1 MRNAAFASPYPC
13 PKVFDA
19 SSPRRFPTPPS
30 RALHLARVPS
40 FRRRALDLLSSPHD
54 RPILRLAVPALAG
67 LAADPLVSLVDTAFV
82 GQLGRIPLAALGINA
97 SVFSMTFVIFN
108 FLAYGT
114 TPRVG
119 RAIGTGDREA
129 ASRVVMQAL
138 LLALLAGAVALAL
151 LQLLAVPILQL
162 MGAGDELLSPALTY
176 LRIRACAGPAV
187 LLITASHGAF
197 RGYQDTR
204 TPMIVTIGFNVVNA
218 ALDPIL
224 IFGLGW
230 GLAGAATAT
239 VVAQWLGALVF
250 LTLLLSTRREELG
263 ITPSLPRLRSLGAF
277 LTVGRDLFVRT
288 AALIGTMT
296 LATAVATRIGTTAV
310 AAHQVAAQLWLFLAL
325 LVDALAV
332 SGQAL
337 VSKHLGAG
345 DSDAARSVSN
355 RLLQWGLGIGL
366 LLGGSFYA
374 LHPVLPSFFTDDPA
388 TVAAVLGVFPFV
400 AVLQPVNG
408 LVFVW
413 DGLYMGA
420 EAFAYLAK
428 AMLVAAAAAA
438 AILLLVQPM
447 GWGLA
452 GVWWGISTLMAVRVA
467 TLAIPYARG
476 TLLRT

>member
-1 MRNAAFASPYPC
+1 VSSLIRRVKAA
-13 PKVFDA
+13 V
-19 SSPRRFPTPPS
+19 
-30 RALHLARVPS
+30 V
-40 FRRRALDLLSSPHD
+40 SPHD
-54 RPILRLAVPALAG
+54 RPILDLAIPALAG

-82 GQLGRIPLAALGINA
+82 GQLGPVPLAALGINA

-119 RAIGTGDREA
+119 RAVGHGDREE
-129 ASRVVMQAL
+129 ASRVVMRAL
-138 LLALLAGAVALAL
+138 LLAVLAGAVALAL
-151 LQLLAVPILQL
+151 LQGFARPILRV
-162 MGAGDELLSPALTY
+162 MGAGDELMGPALTY

-204 TPMIVTIGFNVVNA
+204 TPMKVTIGFNIVNA
-218 ALDPIL
+218 ILDPIL
-224 IFGLGW
+224 IFGLDW

-239 VVAQWLGALVF
+239 VVAQWAGAVTFLV
-250 LTLLLSTRREELG
+250 LLLHRRREMLG
-263 ITPSLPRLRSLGAF
+263 IRPLVPRLRSLGAF
-277 LTVGRDLFVRT
+277 LTIGRDLFIRT
-288 AALIGTMT
+288 SALVGTMT

-345 DSDAARSVSN
+345 DEDAARSVSN
-355 RLLQWGLGIGL
+355 RLLQWGTGVGVGLGL
-366 LLGGSFYA
+366 AFYA
-374 LHPVLPSFFTDDPA
+374 LQPVLPDFFTDDPA
-388 TVAAVLGVFPFV
+388 TVAAVLAIFPFV
-400 AVLQPVNG
+400 ALLQPLNG

-420 EAFAYLAK
+420 EAFGYLAK
-428 AMLVAAAAAA
+428 AMLLSAGAAAVV
-438 AILLLVQPM
+438 LLLARPM
-447 GWGLA
+447 GWGLP
-452 GVWWGISTLMAVRVA
+452 GVWWGITTLMAVRLL
-467 TLAIPYARG
+467 TLAVPYARG
-476 TLLRT
+476 TLLRTD

>member
-1 MRNAAFASPYPC
+1 VSSLIRRVKAA
-13 PKVFDA
+13 V
-19 SSPRRFPTPPS
+19 
-30 RALHLARVPS
+30 V
-40 FRRRALDLLSSPHD
+40 SPHD
-54 RPILRLAVPALAG
+54 RPILDLAIPALAG

-82 GQLGRIPLAALGINA
+82 GQLGPVPLAALGINA

-119 RAIGTGDREA
+119 RAVGHGDREE
-129 ASRVVMQAL
+129 ASRVVMRAL
-138 LLALLAGAVALAL
+138 LLAVLAGAVALAL
-151 LQLLAVPILQL
+151 LQGFARPILRV
-162 MGAGDELLSPALTY
+162 MGAGDELMGPALTY

-204 TPMIVTIGFNVVNA
+204 TPMKVTIGFNIVNA
-218 ALDPIL
+218 ILDPIL
-224 IFGLGW
+224 IFGLDL

-239 VVAQWLGALVF
+239 VVAQWAGAVTFLV
-250 LTLLLSTRREELG
+250 LLLHRRREMLG
-263 ITPSLPRLRSLGAF
+263 IRPLVPRLRSLGAF
-277 LTVGRDLFVRT
+277 LTIGRDLFIRT
-288 AALIGTMT
+288 SALVGTMT

-345 DSDAARSVSN
+345 DEDAARSVSN
-355 RLLQWGLGIGL
+355 RLLQWGTGVGVGLGL
-366 LLGGSFYA
+366 AFYA
-374 LHPVLPSFFTDDPA
+374 LQPVLPDFFTDDPA
-388 TVAAVLGVFPFV
+388 TVAAVLAIFPFV
-400 AVLQPVNG
+400 ALLQPLNG

-420 EAFAYLAK
+420 EAFGYLAK
-428 AMLVAAAAAA
+428 AMLLSAGAAAVV
-438 AILLLVQPM
+438 LLLARPM
-447 GWGLA
+447 GWGLP
-452 GVWWGISTLMAVRVA
+452 GVWWGITTLMAVRLL
-467 TLAIPYARG
+467 TLAVPYARG
-476 TLLRT
+476 TLLRTD

>member
-1 MRNAAFASPYPC
+1 MKAFVSN
-13 PKVFDA
+13 
-19 SSPRRFPTPPS
+19 
-30 RALHLARVPS
+30 
-40 FRRRALDLLSSPHD
+40 PHD
-54 RPILRLAVPALAG
+54 RSILNLAVPALAG

-82 GQLGRIPLAALGINA
+82 GQIGSNSIPLAALGINA

-119 RAIGTGDREA
+119 RAVGKGDRAE
-129 ASRVVMQAL
+129 ASRVVMRAI
-138 LLALLAGAVALAL
+138 
-151 LQLLAVPILQL
+151 LLAVLAGIVALTALQIFAEPILRL
-162 MGAGDELLSPALTY
+162 MGAGETLLGPALTY
-176 LRIRACAGPAV
+176 LRIRAFAGPAV

-204 TPMIVTIGFNVVNA
+204 TPMVVTIGFNIVNA

-224 IFGLGW
+224 IFGLDW

-239 VVAQWLGALVF
+239 VTAQWLGALTF
-250 LTLLLSTRREELG
+250 LALLFHTRREELG
-263 ITPSLPRLRSLGAF
+263 IEPAVPALRSLGPF
-277 LTVGRDLFVRT
+277 LSIGRDLFIRT
-288 AALIGTMT
+288 SALVGTMT
-296 LATAVATRIGTTAV
+296 LATAIATRVGTTAV

-337 VSKHLGAG
+337 VSKHLGSG
-345 DSDAARSVSN
+345 DEDAARSVAN
-355 RLLQWGLGIGL
+355 RLLQWGIGVGIL
-366 LLGGSFYA
+366 LNVIFY
-374 LHPVLPSFFTDDPA
+374 LLQPVLPAFFTDDPA
-388 TVAAVLGVFPFV
+388 TVAAVLSVFPFV
-400 AVLQPVNG
+400 AFLQPLNG

-428 AMLVAAAAAA
+428 AMLLSAGAAAVV
-438 AILLLVQPM
+438 LLLTNPM
-447 GWGLA
+447 GWGLQ
-452 GVWWGISTLMAVRVA
+452 GVWWGISTLMGVRLV

-476 TLLRT
+476 TLLDTTAR

>member
-1 MRNAAFASPYPC
+1 MSSLIRRVKAAVA
-13 PKVFDA
+13 
-19 SSPRRFPTPPS
+19 
-30 RALHLARVPS
+30 
-40 FRRRALDLLSSPHD
+40 SPHD
-54 RPILRLAVPALAG
+54 RPILDLAVPALAG

-82 GQLGRIPLAALGINA
+82 GQLGPVPLAALGINA

-119 RAIGTGDREA
+119 RAVGHGDREE
-129 ASRVVMQAL
+129 ASRVVMRAL
-138 LLALLAGAVALAL
+138 LLAVLAGAVALAL
-151 LQLLAVPILQL
+151 LQGFARPILRV
-162 MGAGDELLSPALTY
+162 MGAGDELMEPALTY

-204 TPMIVTIGFNVVNA
+204 TPMKVTIWFNILNA

-224 IFGLGW
+224 IFGLDW

-239 VVAQWLGALVF
+239 VVAQWTGAVTFLV
-250 LTLLLSTRREELG
+250 LLLHRRREALG
-263 ITPSLPRLRSLGAF
+263 IRPLVPRLRSLGAF
-277 LTVGRDLFVRT
+277 LTIGRDLFIRT
-288 AALIGTMT
+288 SALVGTMT
-296 LATAVATRIGTTAV
+296 LATAIATRIGTTAV

-345 DSDAARSVSN
+345 DEDAARSVAN
-355 RLLQWGLGIGL
+355 RLLQWGAGVGVALGL
-366 LLGGSFYA
+366 AFYA
-374 LHPVLPSFFTDDPA
+374 LQPVLPDFFTDDPA
-388 TVAAVLGVFPFV
+388 TVAAVLAIFPFV
-400 AVLQPVNG
+400 ALLQPLNG
-408 LVFVW
+408 VVFVW

-420 EAFAYLAK
+420 EAFGYLAK
-428 AMLVAAAAAA
+428 AMLLSAGAAAVV
-438 AILLLVQPM
+438 LLLARPL
-447 GWGLA
+447 GWGLP
-452 GVWWGISTLMAVRVA
+452 GVWWGITTLMAVRLV

-476 TLLRT
+476 TLLRTD

>member
-1 MRNAAFASPYPC
+1 VSSLIRRVKAA
-13 PKVFDA
+13 V
-19 SSPRRFPTPPS
+19 
-30 RALHLARVPS
+30 V
-40 FRRRALDLLSSPHD
+40 SPHD
-54 RPILRLAVPALAG
+54 RPILDLAIPALAG

-82 GQLGRIPLAALGINA
+82 GQLGPVPLAALGINA

-119 RAIGTGDREA
+119 RAVGHGDREE
-129 ASRVVMQAL
+129 ASRVVMRAL
-138 LLALLAGAVALAL
+138 LLAVLAGAVALAL
-151 LQLLAVPILQL
+151 LQGFARPILRV
-162 MGAGDELLSPALTY
+162 MGAGDELMGPALTY

-204 TPMIVTIGFNVVNA
+204 TPMKVTIGFNIVNA
-218 ALDPIL
+218 ILDPIL
-224 IFGLGW
+224 IFGLDW

-239 VVAQWLGALVF
+239 VVAQWAGAVTFLV
-250 LTLLLSTRREELG
+250 LLLHRRREILG
-263 ITPSLPRLRSLGAF
+263 IRPLVPRLRSLGAF
-277 LTVGRDLFVRT
+277 LTIGRDLFIRT
-288 AALIGTMT
+288 SALVGTMT

-345 DSDAARSVSN
+345 DEDAARSVSN
-355 RLLQWGLGIGL
+355 RLLQWGTGVGVGLGL
-366 LLGGSFYA
+366 AFYA
-374 LHPVLPSFFTDDPA
+374 LQPVLPDFFTDDPA
-388 TVAAVLGVFPFV
+388 TVAAVLAIFPFV
-400 AVLQPVNG
+400 ALLQPLNG

-420 EAFAYLAK
+420 EAFGYLAK
-428 AMLVAAAAAA
+428 AMLLSAGAAAVV
-438 AILLLVQPM
+438 LLLARPM
-447 GWGLA
+447 GWGLP
-452 GVWWGISTLMAVRVA
+452 GVWWGITTLMAVRLL
-467 TLAIPYARG
+467 TLAVPYARG
-476 TLLRT
+476 TLLRTD